1 MSDQTTVA
9 VEDEGRY
16 TNVVCNGDMIAS
28 YDERTGAVCYY
39 KPDSNQAFRVEEV
52 EE

>member
-1 MSDQTTVA
+1 MSNQRTVA

-16 TNVVCNGDMIAS
+16 TNIMVNGDMIAS

-39 KPDSNQAFRVEEV
+39 EPDSDGPCNVVEVDE
-52 EE
+52 